1 LSLLDKELVVFG
13 AGAIGSSVVGWVAP
27 HYERLWLLARGES
40 AAAIRNQGLKFY
52 LKGEEAKAVPISV
65 KVIESLSEISLPDI
79 IIVAVKNYDL
89 DATARMLREQL
100 GSHQPIIVALQN
112 GVENQRV
119 LPKYFTKVIYGVVC
133 FNAWRD
139 GPGKVGH
146 QKHGYII
153 LGTPANDLQSEQ
165 REVAAILRL
174 GLDCSLTDRLE
185 DAVHCKLAVNLTNVL
200 TTLVGF
206 PNVPDRSF
214 SEIAQMSARII
225 WEGIQVLQAAGFKE
239 HKLGSIPSWNTIRM
253 SVRLPASVI
262 KVFYRFTVREELGM
276 NSTAQDIFAG
286 KATTELESLNGYMLS
301 LAQKVGVQMPIN
313 QTIYEIAKERF
324 GPDFEPMAEKELW
337 TAIQNLLKR

>member
-1 LSLLDKELVVFG
+1 MTLLDKKLVIVG

-40 AAAIRNQGLKFY
+40 AVTIRNQGLKFY

-79 IIVAVKNYDL
+79 IFVTVKNYDL
-89 DATARMLREQL
+89 DSTARMLREQL
-100 GSHQPIIVALQN
+100 GTQQPIVVALQN

-119 LPKYFTKVIYGVVC
+119 LPEYFTKVIFGVVC

-139 GPGKVGH
+139 GPGRVGH
-146 QKHGYII
+146 QKRGYII
-153 LGTPANDLQSEQ
+153 LGTPVNDLQSEQ

-206 PNVPDRSF
+206 PNVPDSSISDVAR
-214 SEIAQMSARII
+214 MSTRVI

-239 HKLGSIPSWNTIRM
+239 HELGSIPSWNTIRM

-262 KVFYRFTVREELGM
+262 KVFYRFTVREKLGM

-286 KATTELESLNGYMLS
+286 KTTNELESLNGFMLS
-301 LAQKVGVQMPIN
+301 LAQKVGVPMPIN
-313 QTIYEIAKERF
+313 QIIYEIAKERF
-324 GPDFEPMAEKELW
+324 GPGFQPMAVNELW
-337 TAIQNLLKR
+337 TAIQNRLKR